1 MPNHCYQQV
10 RIEGPHKL
18 VRVLW
23 DGLTENGV
31 TENGYVKNPQ
41 FNQLIIPMPFEIWN
55 GAEIDWYEW
64 RNENWNTKWDI
75 CDPRITD
82 QSWDEET
89 PYWLLQDKTDELE
102 FTFTC
107 WTAWAP
113 PTPVWEDIQQSGV
126 SVTAEYIDEGG
137 FFQGTFAD
145 GETNEWEPKE
155 EACH

>member
-1 MPNHCYQQV
+1 MPNHCYQTV
-10 RIEGPHKL
+10 TFEGPPSLILRLHEAVEESNLLQL
-18 VRVLW
+18 VR
-23 DGLTENGV
+23 
-31 TENGYVKNPQ
+31 
-41 FNQLIIPMPFEIWN
+41 PMPFYTSNWF
-55 GAEIDWYEW
+55 EW
-64 RNENWNTKWDI
+64 CNANWNTKWDI
-75 CDPRITD
+75 CDPSITETN
-82 QSWDEET
+82 WGDETYYSLVEEKYET
-89 PYWLLQDKTDELE
+89 LK

-137 FFQGTFAD
+137 FFQGTFVN